1 MKFLE
6 GGCHP
11 PGLSGTGHCGA
22 MGPDYSRMA
31 CDVIAVF

>member
-22 MGPDYSRMA
+22 VGPDYSGLAR
-31 CDVIAVF
+31 DVIAVF